1 MREVDPRRRV
11 PRTDALLADPALAA
25 AAGTLGR
32 DRVKAAIVRA
42 QDRAR
47 RGELNPDQVRDAALA
62 DLPGRTP
69 RAVLNATGVV
79 LHTNL
84 GRAPLAPPAVD
95 ALVAAAGHTDVELD
109 LRTGQVPADAD
120 RARAVLGPP
129 LVVDVRD
136 VFQLEAGT

>member
-1 MREVDPRRRV
+1 MRDVDPRRRV

-42 QDRAR
+42 QRRAR
-47 RGELNPDQVRDAALA
+47 AGELTPEQVRDAALA
-62 DLPGRTP
+62 DLPAPTP

-84 GRAPLAPPAVD
+84 GRASLAAAAVD

-109 LRTGQVPADAD
+109 LRTGR
-120 RARAVLGPP
+120 RA
-129 LVVDVRD
+129 
-136 VFQLEAGT
+136 